1 MSKMIDLL
9 HAIVSTYFIT
19 NVSLCNKKEVN
30 ISQHYNVST
39 SADRIIIFNK
49 AFKRCNFYITLVKK
63 EKRRLLGLL

>member
-19 NVSLCNKKEVN
+19 NVSLCHKQEAN

-39 SADRIIIFNK
+39 SVDRIIIFK
-49 AFKRCNFYITLVKK
+49 AQNLV
-63 EKRRLLGLL
+63 